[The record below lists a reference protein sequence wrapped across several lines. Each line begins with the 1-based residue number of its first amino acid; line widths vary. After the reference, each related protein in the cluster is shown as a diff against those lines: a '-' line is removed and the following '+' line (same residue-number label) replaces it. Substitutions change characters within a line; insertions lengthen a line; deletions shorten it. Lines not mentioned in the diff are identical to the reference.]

1 MHISCMYKLKSEHIP
16 SDVDNQIIQKLQQ
29 ILFVGGHRLRGNL
42 SLEFFNVATFL
53 EWFQSFFKGFIKRL
67 VNPK

>member
-1 MHISCMYKLKSEHIP
+1 MYKSKSECIP
-16 SDVDNQIIQKLQQ
+16 SDVDNQFIQKLDQ
-29 ILFVGGHRLRGNL
+29 IFFVGGHRLEGNM
-42 SLEFFNVATFL
+42 SLEFFNVATLL